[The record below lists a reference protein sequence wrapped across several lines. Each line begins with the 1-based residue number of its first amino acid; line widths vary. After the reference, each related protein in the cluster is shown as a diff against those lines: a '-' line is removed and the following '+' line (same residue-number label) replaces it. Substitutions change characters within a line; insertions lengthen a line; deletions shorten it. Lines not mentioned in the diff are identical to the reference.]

1 MSSGLVPCFIID
13 CDLVGLPRSA
23 TVCVFFIIGSITSV
37 ASLDERAD
45 AVSNFLLL
53 SSFAEFL
60 ANAFL
65 SMILLCS
72 SEFMD
77 CILEYVI

>member
-1 MSSGLVPCFIID
+1 ML
-13 CDLVGLPRSA
+13 
-23 TVCVFFIIGSITSV
+23 SV
-37 ASLDERAD
+37 I
-45 AVSNFLLL
+45 FLLL

-65 SMILLCS
+65 NMILLCS